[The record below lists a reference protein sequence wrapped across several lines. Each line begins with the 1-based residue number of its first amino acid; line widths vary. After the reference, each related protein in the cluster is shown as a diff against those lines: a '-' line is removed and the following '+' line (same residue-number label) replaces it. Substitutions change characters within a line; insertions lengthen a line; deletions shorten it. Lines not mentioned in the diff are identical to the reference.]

1 MLKWKERKRRDQ
13 MMLGEQRGR
22 DAEEGVEV
30 LMLLILLMPQHLHYY
45 FPRQSAQSALHLG
58 VTAPVLVLPQTG
70 GKSART
76 VGSLMNGLSC
86 CCSSCLTLTE
96 SSEMRKAVVV
106 KGAQAKSRQ
115 KSSRRLSLLLLLLLE
130 LMLLHMLLRLA
141 MFIRLAPHAA
151 QSTTT
156 STTTTSTAAA
166 ANQVLPLE
174 DGEGFLTIRVSN
186 AIVSNAGEGLRLNI

>member
-13 MMLGEQRGR
+13 MMLGEQKGR

-30 LMLLILLMPQHLHYY
+30 LVLLILLMPQDSHYY
-45 FPRQSAQSALHLG
+45 FPQQSAQSALHLG

-106 KGAQAKSRQ
+106 KVGEEGHSSWQKWRQ
-115 KSSRRLSLLLLLLLE
+115 NQKRRYLLTPAGGPSQVQTEE
-130 LMLLHMLLRLA
+130 LQKTQ
-141 MFIRLAPHAA
+141 P
-151 QSTTT
+151 
-156 STTTTSTAAA
+156 AAA
-166 ANQVLPLE
+166 AAAGVDAGGVALAADAEVVDLNQ
-174 DGEGFLTIRVSN
+174 
-186 AIVSNAGEGLRLNI
+186 GL